1 MTGYWLKCCSRCW
14 KGEKFLVS
22 CFWVLN
28 GNKKILSVTFINVG
42 FEAEG
47 QVCGVHAHINNQSI
61 NQSNVGGF

>member
-22 CFWVLN
+22 CFSVLN
-28 GNKKILSVTFINVG
+28 GKKILSVTFINVG

-47 QVCGVHAHINNQSI
+47 QVCGVQAHIN